1 MFIEVSA
8 KTGINIKQLFK
19 DLATSLPGIKT
30 EEEGDQDA
38 TTGKIQLQA
47 DTKKP
52 DEDGSKPGGTEKKK
66 CCGG

>member
-30 EEEGDQDA
+30 EEGESES
-38 TTGKIQLQA
+38 TGKIQLQG

-52 DEDGSKPGGTEKKK
+52 DLGDKEISGLDREKKK